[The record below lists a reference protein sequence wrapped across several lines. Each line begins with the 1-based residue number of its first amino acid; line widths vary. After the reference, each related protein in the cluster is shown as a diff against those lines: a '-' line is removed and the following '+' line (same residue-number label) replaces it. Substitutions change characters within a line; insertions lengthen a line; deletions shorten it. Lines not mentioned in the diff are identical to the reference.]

1 MPVVVAGRP
10 GMAAVAV
17 AVFLGGAILYLALP
31 RAVAAALLLPHKST
45 VSQVRQ
51 GRVPSADRLEA
62 AIEAQRG
69 ALDWLGSGSLALDQ
83 AYLRLVGRA
92 RGVSS
97 AKDRST
103 EYAEIEKLLSDGL
116 RVSPVNADGWR
127 WLANI
132 RLDFRTDRTAAANA
146 LRMSQY
152 TGPFVRYLIVPRIRL
167 AFQLWDRLDESDR
180 LLAYRQIRFAWR
192 RISDKAVVALA
203 VESSNPYPIRIALA
217 ANPQDL
223 VEFDQMLREH
233 RKSK

>member
-1 MPVVVAGRP
+1 MVAI
-10 GMAAVAV
+10 AIAVLLA
-17 AVFLGGAILYLALP
+17 GAILYLALP
-31 RAVAAALLLPHKST
+31 RAVAAALLLPHTST
-45 VSQVRQ
+45 ISQVRQ
-51 GRVPSADRLEA
+51 GRVPSAAQLDA
-62 AIEAQRG
+62 AIAAQRS
-69 ALDWLGSGSLALDQ
+69 ALDWLDSGSLALDH

-97 AKDRST
+97 SKDRNT
-103 EYAEIEKLLSDGL
+103 EYPEIEKLLTSGL

-132 RLDFRTDRTAAANA
+132 RLDYRTDRTSAASA

-167 AFQLWDRLDESDR
+167 ALQLWDRMDESDR

-192 RISDKAVVALA
+192 RISGKSVVALA
-203 VESSNPYPIRIALA
+203 VESSNPYPIRIALS
-217 ANPQDL
+217 ANPDDL
-223 VEFDQMLREH
+223 VEFDQMLRQR